1 MNKLLQNYF
10 KFIKRF
16 IPKKKE
22 GSSVGL
28 DIGINSC
35 KMVEV
40 YREGDSY
47 KILNWAVQP
56 IVGGD
61 YTTTVKTILN
71 QVSMPVENIYTSVYG
86 KGTLIRFI
94 DMPRMSLDDLRN
106 SFSIEADKYF
116 PFTQD
121 QIYTDC
127 YILDPLGKSK
137 QMKVMAAAA
146 KKELVEMR
154 LKMITGLGFETDFI
168 GINPIAIANA
178 RSVLDSSSD
187 GKVVAILDMGD
198 SVSNLTVMV
207 GQTPQFNRDIY
218 VGGRDLTKRIANA
231 LAVDY
236 EEAEQLKCNPGE
248 RLKEIQ
254 NACESAI
261 SNLIQ
266 ELRLSLDYFSTEN
279 SNEISELILTGGAA
293 MMIGLEDSIAKQLD
307 IEIKRWNPFEMVV
320 VSEKVSKEELN
331 KKSNRLGVALGLALY
346 QYDRN

>member
-1 MNKLLQNYF
+1 M
-10 KFIKRF
+10 
-16 IPKKKE
+16 
-22 GSSVGL
+22 GL
-28 DIGINSC
+28 DIGLNSC
-35 KMVEV
+35 KMVEI

-71 QVSMPVENIYTSVYG
+71 QTTMPVENIYTSVYG

-127 YILDPLGKSK
+127 YILDPQGKSK

-178 RSVLDSSSD
+178 KSIMNSSALD
-187 GKVVAILDMGD
+187 GKVVALLDMGD
-198 SVSNLTVMV
+198 SVSSLTIMV
-207 GQTPQFNRDIY
+207 GGLPHFNRDIY
-218 VGGRDLTKRIANA
+218 IGGRDLTKRISNA
-231 LAVDY
+231 LAVEY
-236 EEAEQLKCNPGE
+236 EEAEQIKCNPGE
-248 RLKEIQ
+248 RLKEVQ

-279 SNEISELILTGGAA
+279 SNEISELILTGGAT
-293 MMIGLEDSIAKQLD
+293 MMVGLEENIARQLD
-307 IEIKRWNPFEMVV
+307 ITIKHWNPFEKVA
-320 VSEKVSKEELN
+320 VSEKISKEDLK
-331 KKSNRLGVALGLALY
+331 KKSNRLGVAFGLALY
-346 QYDRN
+346 QYDRD